1 MLTTRHVF
9 LLLAIIVLIIVTKK
23 LYYNNKDNNENFVTN
38 NATALKTADAA
49 TTNTVTDVTVMREL
63 INKGNIDMIFQT
75 LNLELLQPKEVIG
88 RLFLDYYVGSINIH
102 LGDVELV
109 LSPKITKI
117 LYKGKKLH
125 ELDFGLKTKILYN
138 FRILLY
144 PLEDF
149 IAIIVNDKLI
159 FSNFIRSMG
168 KPQLDVKFI
177 VKDVANGQRTFF
189 ESKPTQYK
197 FLTPDVELCKLHV
210 GNRYLDYSSG
220 LPTLVNGDILP
231 NTVWSV
237 EHRGKYYALKS
248 LKDNS
253 YLGFKQTMY
262 LNKTIDDSSKLVILC
277 NGSDCIIFNKKNY
290 VLNIE
295 SGKLDNVFYSVL
307 KLDKISNIEQWI
319 NYGSTFSLVN
329 SNKEYLSGNPNMK
342 YDFKGSSGLSSV
354 YVDTIA
360 DNQLINW
367 TIEDLDGKLS
377 GHLVKDGTPIYLKN
391 NGQYLQIMRGNPTPG
406 GTVGGMEV
414 SLGSEKDTNSMW
426 VLKGIGASKG
436 LFKKDDNVYLY
447 HPQTHMFLYN
457 TGKQF
462 TLAGHSKM
470 EVIGL
475 DTKDKNIVWT
485 IVSPKILETTLE
497 SYGDINYNK
506 FKEDKEYLTKKEGE
520 WKKMLEQEDKKIKEQ
535 LHKYNTL
542 KGVTDDLDKQIKVI
556 HDELDTLG
564 KTKCPNRK
572 VCQKIVYGDCVQDKL
587 SKPYDVVYKKDNDGI
602 IKSTK
607 WINTGDVSRCSAGDS
622 KVKSVGVV
630 AKDDIS
636 VA

>member
-1 MLTTRHVF
+1 MLTTRHIFLILAVIVF
-9 LLLAIIVLIIVTKK
+9 VIVAKK
-23 LYYNNKDNNENFVTN
+23 LYYNTTEHYVN
-38 NATALKTADAA
+38 NATALKSADAS

-63 INKGNIDMIFQT
+63 INKGKIDMIFQT
-75 LNLELLQPKEVIG
+75 LNVELLEAKEITG
-88 RLFLDYYVGSINIH
+88 RLFLDYYVGSIHIH

-109 LSPKITKI
+109 LSPKNTKI
-117 LYKGKKLH
+117 LHKGKKIH
-125 ELDFGLKTKILYN
+125 ELDFGITTKVLYN

-144 PLEDF
+144 PIEDF

-159 FSNFIRSMG
+159 FGDFITSMG
-168 KPQLDVKFI
+168 KSQLNVKFI

-189 ESKPTQYK
+189 QSKPAEYS
-197 FLTPDVELCKLHV
+197 FLTPDVQLCKLHV

-220 LPTLVNGDILP
+220 LPTLVNGDIVP
-231 NTVWSV
+231 NTIWNV
-237 EHRGKYYALKS
+237 ERQSRYYSLKS

-253 YLGFKQTMY
+253 YLGFNKTMY
-262 LNKTIDDSSKLVILC
+262 LTNTVDDSSKLVILC
-277 NGSDCIIFNKKNY
+277 KGDNCIIFNKKNY

-307 KLDKISNIEQWI
+307 KLDKVTNIEQWI

-329 SNKEYLSGNPNMK
+329 NTKEYLSGNPNLK

-367 TIEDLDGKLS
+367 TLEDLDGKLS
-377 GHLVKDGTPIYLKN
+377 GHLVKDGNSIYLKN
-391 NGQYLQIMRGNPTPG
+391 NGQYLQVIRGNPTPN
-406 GTVGGMEV
+406 GTSGGMEV
-414 SLGSEKDTNSMW
+414 SLGGEKNKNSMW
-426 VLKGIGASKG
+426 VLKGIGALKG
-436 LFKKDDNVYLY
+436 LFKKDDSIYLY
-447 HPQTHMFLYN
+447 HPQTHTFLYN
-457 TGKQF
+457 TGKKF
-462 TLAGHSKM
+462 TLAGHSKQ

-485 IVSPKILETTLE
+485 IVSPKILETTKE
-497 SYGDINYNK
+497 SYSDINYYK
-506 FKEDKEYLTKKEGE
+506 FKEDKEYLTKKEKE
-520 WKKMLEQEDKKIKEQ
+520 WKQLLELEDKKVKEQ

-542 KGVTDDLDKQIKVI
+542 KGVTDDLDKEIRVV

-572 VCQKIVYGDCVQDKL
+572 VCEKLVYGDCVQDKL
-587 SKPYDVVYKKDNDGI
+587 SKPYEVVYKKDNSGI

-607 WINTGDVSRCSAGDS
+607 WINTSDIGRCTTTESNSGG
-622 KVKSVGVV
+622 KNKGVV